1 MLGNKG
7 CSVGALVARQN
18 SRQQGAA
25 FKQRASMPEVST
37 STCKMAKRSSQQRP
51 VGRPPH
57 GAALVDGKWH
67 ATPERIALAVERLL
81 ADRERTR
88 RNRQQTKE
96 LLRSYRPD
104 LFERGKDA
112 NQATLF
118 SFANSHDTTHSSAKP
133 RPDDNCRSTQSTLQ
147 CADTSTGL

>member
-1 MLGNKG
+1 
-7 CSVGALVARQN
+7 
-18 SRQQGAA
+18 
-25 FKQRASMPEVST
+25 MPEVST

-57 GAALVDGKWH
+57 GAALLDGKWH
-67 ATPERIALAVERLL
+67 ATPERIALAAERLL

-88 RNRQQTKE
+88 RNRQRTRE

-104 LFERGKDA
+104 LFARKDG

-118 SFANSHDTTHSSAKP
+118 SFANSQDTIDPSAKP
-133 RPDDNCRSTQSTLQ
+133 PDEL
-147 CADTSTGL
+147 GK

>member
-1 MLGNKG
+1 
-7 CSVGALVARQN
+7 
-18 SRQQGAA
+18 
-25 FKQRASMPEVST
+25 MPATST

-104 LFERGKDA
+104 LFERGKDS
-112 NQATLF
+112 NQTTLTNF
-118 SFANSHDTTHSSAKP
+118 SHTVDQDRKDSNVPGS
-133 RPDDNCRSTQSTLQ
+133 
-147 CADTSTGL
+147 